1 MRTYRNDTSTQS
13 CSKKI
18 NVTIIE
24 KNKKSKLLNIKD
36 LRTSA
41 ISQGSSRILTNLN
54 IWSAL
59 IKKSQEINQI
69 LVKDGKKNEISFDSK
84 LMSEGPLGFIIENK
98 ILKEFVFKE
107 VLKSKFIKFLPGTQI
122 IDIKNQSEELVQL
135 KTNNG
140 IFKCNLLVGA
150 DGRYSKTRELSKL
163 KYSYSDYNQKA
174 LVFNIKH
181 KKNHNSSAVE
191 YFFPSGPL
199 ALLPMKNNKKRMSSV
214 VWTIENNEKF
224 NLKIKKDF
232 IKEFEKKYRGHF
244 GKIENISDPVQYDLN
259 VFYCYKYFKN
269 RVILI
274 GDACQA
280 IHPIA
285 GQGLNLGIRDAVILA
300 ETLHEGKSL
309 GLDFGDNFLL
319 NKYSNKRFI
328 DKNLLVKSTHNLNKL
343 FSNKL
348 FFLSAFR
355 KIGLRIFNKSKF
367 LKKQS
372 MLFAMGLLNFEF

>member
-1 MRTYRNDTSTQS
+1 
-13 CSKKI
+13 
-18 NVTIIE
+18 
-24 KNKKSKLLNIKD
+24 
-36 LRTSA
+36 
-41 ISQGSSRILTNLN
+41 
-54 IWSAL
+54 
-59 IKKSQEINQI
+59 
-69 LVKDGKKNEISFDSK
+69 
-84 LMSEGPLGFIIENK
+84 
-98 ILKEFVFKE
+98 
-107 VLKSKFIKFLPGTQI
+107 
-122 IDIKNQSEELVQL
+122 
-135 KTNNG
+135 
-140 IFKCNLLVGA
+140 
-150 DGRYSKTRELSKL
+150 
-163 KYSYSDYNQKA
+163 
-174 LVFNIKH
+174 
-181 KKNHNSSAVE
+181 
-191 YFFPSGPL
+191 
-199 ALLPMKNNKKRMSSV
+199 MSSV

>member
-1 MRTYRNDTSTQS
+1 MSNQEKHSVIIIGCGLTGMILALSLAQ
-13 CSKKI
+13 KKI

-107 VLKSKFIKFLPGTQI
+107 ILKSKFIKFLPDTQI
-122 IDIKNQSEELVQL
+122 IDIKNQSEELVKL
-135 KTNNG
+135 KTNKG

-191 YFFPSGPL
+191 YFFHRTPCL
-199 ALLPMKNNKKRMSSV
+199 AP
-214 VWTIENNEKF
+214 NEK
-224 NLKIKKDF
+224 
-232 IKEFEKKYRGHF
+232 
-244 GKIENISDPVQYDLN
+244 
-259 VFYCYKYFKN
+259 
-269 RVILI
+269 
-274 GDACQA
+274 
-280 IHPIA
+280 
-285 GQGLNLGIRDAVILA
+285 
-300 ETLHEGKSL
+300 
-309 GLDFGDNFLL
+309 
-319 NKYSNKRFI
+319 
-328 DKNLLVKSTHNLNKL
+328 
-343 FSNKL
+343 
-348 FFLSAFR
+348 
-355 KIGLRIFNKSKF
+355 
-367 LKKQS
+367 
-372 MLFAMGLLNFEF
+372 